1 MKRTNT
7 IGRLLRRRYSRRS
20 FLKKSLETGALSAL
34 APVMGC
40 GASDRSKS
48 GIPTARV
55 FEPSWD
61 DSGRSTRVELA
72 GDPAGRVLLENGLIV
87 DGSGSPAY
95 YGDLLIE
102 GGQIALVTPHDV
114 DFRGRTIDCTG
125 KVVAPGFID
134 MHSHMDWVLA
144 VEGRPE
150 LKTPFTAQ
158 GVTTFVGGNCG
169 FGIAGHRKDS
179 RHKDL
184 LQTRTAGLYEIDWH
198 SMAGYFA
205 HLAANGISHN
215 LLNLSGHGTTR
226 ASIKGY
232 DPAPLTPEELS
243 ELLHL
248 LEETLEQG
256 AGGISLGLQYEPG
269 IFATMNELEEVAR
282 LVKRRQKILT
292 VHMKAY
298 SSLSPSYTPNP
309 FGKPHNLLAIE
320 DMLNLARATGVKLQL
335 SHLIFVGEASWDTC
349 HEALALIDAA
359 IADGVDVKF
368 DTYAYHCGT
377 SIINVVLPKWF
388 LARVPE
394 AYEDR
399 VALWRLYGELQLIT
413 RLLGFGYDDIQITKA
428 NHPDLEQYNGLFLGE
443 MARERKMG
451 EFENFIDV
459 ARKSGGRARV
469 LNHRYSILEHVL
481 ELMRHPA
488 SLFMTD
494 AVVASAGVQNP
505 AAFGNFPRFLQYAR
519 DYSLISL
526 EEAVHKMTGASA
538 ERFGIE
544 GRGLLKNGFAADI
557 TVFDWEKV
565 RDNNTEKTTDARPD
579 GIEMVFING
588 RQVVDGE
595 KIDSS
600 AQAGVVV

>member
-1 MKRTNT
+1 VTRRKT
-7 IGRLLRRRYSRRS
+7 IDRLLHRRHSRRS
-20 FLKKSLETGALSAL
+20 FLKGSLEAGALSAL
-34 APVMGC
+34 VPLLGC
-40 GASDRSKS
+40 GAGDRAKS
-48 GIPTARV
+48 ELPAAEV
-55 FEPSWD
+55 FDTSWD
-61 DSGRSTRVELA
+61 DSRRSTRVEIV
-72 GDPAGRVLLENGLIV
+72 GDSAERVLLENGLIV
-87 DGSGSPAY
+87 DGTGSPAY
-95 YGDLLIE
+95 YGDLLIN
-102 GGQIALVTPHDV
+102 GGRIERLSAHRL

-134 MHSHMDWVLA
+134 MHSHNDWILA
-144 VEGRPE
+144 IKGRPE

-169 FGIAGHRKDS
+169 FGIAGYRKDS
-179 RHKDL
+179 RYKEF
-184 LQTRTAGLYEIDWH
+184 LQTRAAGFFEIGWD
-198 SMAGYFA
+198 SMDDYFA

-215 LLNLSGHGTTR
+215 LRNLSGYGTTR
-226 ASIKGY
+226 ASIKGF
-232 DPAPLTPEELS
+232 DASPLTPDELK
-243 ELLHL
+243 ELLYL

-269 IFATMNELEEVAR
+269 IFARMNELEEVAR
-282 LVKRRQKILT
+282 LVKRREKILT

-298 SSLSPSYTPNP
+298 SSLSPSYAPNP
-309 FGKPHNLLAIE
+309 FGRPHNLLAIE
-320 DMLNLARATGVKLQL
+320 EMLKLARATGVRLQL

-359 IADGVDVKF
+359 IRDGVDVKF

-377 SIINVVLPKWF
+377 SIINVVMPAWF

-399 VALWRLYGELQLIT
+399 VALLRLHAELELIT

-428 NHPDLEQYNGLFLGE
+428 NHPDLEQFNGFFLGE
-443 MARERKMG
+443 IAQERKMSP
-451 EFENFIDV
+451 FENFVDV
-459 ARKSGGRARV
+459 ARKSRGRARV

-481 ELMRHPA
+481 EMMRHPA

-494 AVVASAGVQNP
+494 AIVAPEGIQNP

-538 ERFGIE
+538 ERFEIKDRGI
-544 GRGLLKNGFAADI
+544 LKNGHAADI
-557 TVFDWEKV
+557 TVFDWRNVK
-565 RDNNTEKTTDARPD
+565 DNNTEKTTNARPD
-579 GIEMVFING
+579 GIEMVFVNG
-588 RQVVDGE
+588 QQVADGE

-600 AQAGVVV
+600 VDAGVVV